1 MISFNRRTCGL
12 SVWCVFFLIYQ
23 DSKLKVYRLNIHN
36 VDLNINIMF
45 NLVRYYLEP
54 NMKALDKAICIVGG
68 ATRLAEKLNVS
79 PMTVSHWRHRDNGF
93 VPANRVIPIFNA
105 TGVTPHE
112 LRPDLYLNPTDGLPA
127 QEARA

>member
-1 MISFNRRTCGL
+1 MRFFSMISFNRRTCGL

-93 VPANRVIPIFNA
+93 VPAIRVGDHQGMDTAPGDGA
-105 TGVTPHE
+105 GY
-112 LRPDLYLNPTDGLPA
+112 RGDLHHV
-127 QEARA
+127 RRR

>member
-1 MISFNRRTCGL
+1 
-12 SVWCVFFLIYQ
+12 
-23 DSKLKVYRLNIHN
+23 
-36 VDLNINIMF
+36 
-45 NLVRYYLEP
+45 
-54 NMKALDKAICIVGG
+54 MKALDKAICIVGG

-112 LRPDLYLNPTDGLPA
+112 LPPNSW
-127 QEARA
+127 

>member
-1 MISFNRRTCGL
+1 
-12 SVWCVFFLIYQ
+12 
-23 DSKLKVYRLNIHN
+23 
-36 VDLNINIMF
+36 MF

-54 NMKALDKAICIVGG
+54 NMKALDKSICIVGG

-127 QEARA
+127 QEAGA

>member
-1 MISFNRRTCGL
+1 
-12 SVWCVFFLIYQ
+12 
-23 DSKLKVYRLNIHN
+23 
-36 VDLNINIMF
+36 
-45 NLVRYYLEP
+45 
-54 NMKALDKAICIVGG
+54 
-68 ATRLAEKLNVS
+68 
-79 PMTVSHWRHRDNGF
+79 MTVSHWRHRDNGF